1 MKVVEM
7 EEQMTATTLD
17 EAKLKELFKSAIL
30 EVFEE
35 RKDLIR
41 DLLEEAIEDI
51 ALAHAIEEGTDG
63 ERVSRQAIFEIL
75 EGA

>member
-1 MKVVEM
+1 M
-7 EEQMTATTLD
+7 EEQMTSTTLD
-17 EAKLKELFKSAIL
+17 EAKLKELLKSAIL

-51 ALAHAIEEGTDG
+51 ALARAIEEGTDG
-63 ERVSRQAIFEIL
+63 ERVSRQAVFEIL